1 MININYPNFLLMIL
15 KRKKHKFI
23 PKKTPCNQKYLKL
36 RHTYYC
42 EDFVPESCFKVL
54 EYLTIEDKYYVIITF
69 SNNRYWLVPNDI
81 SNINNIYELIYD
93 KNNLLQENIINSNK
107 SYFGY
112 EIIYWFYNK
121 YNNKYNGFKQYI
133 EDDGKSRL
141 NDNYKYFINAK
152 YKNNK
157 YINITITLDDKG

>member
-1 MININYPNFLLMIL
+1 MININYPKILLMIL

-23 PKKTPCNQKYLKL
+23 PKKTPYKQKYLKL
-36 RHTYYC
+36 HHTYYC
-42 EDFVPESCFKVL
+42 EDFAPESYFKVL
-54 EYLTIEDKYYVIITF
+54 EFLTIENKYYAILLF